1 MSTYSIVHGYSQAGD
16 WLVRTARRNPEALL
30 LLAAGCALLML
41 PRRGSPS
48 RSAIEQ
54 QASRSYQDYRSDDYR
69 SGPSP
74 GTSDAGDRISPIAK
88 TAAEYASNI
97 GNKVSETAGDYAES
111 VSRFAQETGRNVA
124 QQSDRFRRKAQS
136 TIKDGMKRVLREQ
149 PLAVAVAGLAAGA
162 AVAAAFPRTEIEN
175 RTLGTAH
182 DALTKAATQAG
193 ENLMGAAAQ
202 AGERLKTAAAERGF
216 TSEGIKS
223 LADDVTGTFASAVTR
238 KSDHQGRADATVPQS
253 PASGTGIASENLR
266 ASIGD

>member
-149 PLAVAVAGLAAGA
+149 PLAVAGLAAGA

-238 KSDHQGRADATVPQS
+238 KSDHQGRS
-253 PASGTGIASENLR
+253 
-266 ASIGD
+266 

>member
-1 MSTYSIVHGYSQAGD
+1 MSTYSIVHDYSQAGD
-16 WLVRTARRNPEALL
+16 WLVRAARRHPVALL
-30 LLAAGCALLML
+30 LLAAGCALLMR
-41 PRRGSPS
+41 PRRRSPS
-48 RSAIEQ
+48 RSAIQ
-54 QASRSYQDYRSDDYR
+54 QQTSRSYQDYRSDDYR

-97 GNKVSETAGDYAES
+97 GNKVFEMAGDYTES

-202 AGERLKTAAAERGF
+202 AGERLKTLLRTG
-216 TSEGIKS
+216 GS
-223 LADDVTGTFASAVTR
+223 LQKESKALQTM
-238 KSDHQGRADATVPQS
+238 S
-253 PASGTGIASENLR
+253 PLPSQAL
-266 ASIGD
+266 